1 MRKGIAIGCLAL
13 LAACSQQVD
22 DAGSEQRQAE
32 WRQPLFEGLGE
43 IHLPVT
49 TSSDVAQ
56 QYFDQGLSLAY
67 AFNHAAADFAFNEAA
82 LNDPDCAMCYW
93 GSALVLGPNV
103 NAGMSPE
110 SAPRAHAL
118 ASRAQ
123 TLAAANGTALER
135 ALTDALLQ
143 RYAPVAPE
151 DRSSLD
157 QAYAD
162 AMRRIAAEYRD
173 NVDVQALTAEALM
186 DLHPWDF
193 WLADGEDRPWTG
205 EIIDTLE
212 HALATNPNHAG
223 AIHLY
228 IHAVEQ
234 SQSAHRAE
242 PYADKLADIA
252 PAAGHLVHMPAHI
265 YMRVGRYYD
274 ATINNMRAVDADAAF
289 VSVCRSNSPIY
300 LAGYI
305 PHNWHFGWV
314 SAAIAGWQEQAYA
327 MADGTAAGLTPEL
340 LRAPGMGVAQHFL
353 MQPLF
358 ARLRFGDWQA
368 VLDTP
373 APAEDLVYATGV
385 WRYAR
390 ARALIGLGALDEAA
404 AEQAEFVALLSRP
417 GIDELAFFTETG
429 KGRTLLSIAAK
440 VLTGEMQAARGDL
453 AAAETALREAV
464 ALEDEL
470 PYSEP
475 PDWYYPA
482 RHSLGVIQ
490 LARGDATGAERTY
503 RDDLAR
509 MPENGWALIG
519 LQQALQ
525 AQERPAEAQAVQQRF
540 AKAWRHA
547 DVAITASRL

>member
-1 MRKGIAIGCLAL
+1 MRKAIAIGCLAL

-22 DAGSEQRQAE
+22 DAGSEQRQAD

-49 TSSDVAQ
+49 TNSDVAQ
-56 QYFDQGLSLAY
+56 RYFDQGLSLAY

-103 NAGMSPE
+103 NAGMSPD

-123 TLAAANGTALER
+123 KLAAANGTALER
-135 ALTDALLQ
+135 ALADALLE

-151 DRSSLD
+151 DRSALD

-162 AMRRIAAEYRD
+162 AMRRIAADYPD

-390 ARALIGLGALDEAA
+390 ARALIGLGSLDDAS
-404 AEQAEFVALLSRP
+404 AEQAEFTALLSRP
-417 GIDELAFFTETG
+417 GISDLAFFTETG
-429 KGRTLLSIAAK
+429 KGRTLLDIAAN
-440 VLTGEMQAARGDL
+440 VLEGEMRAAHGDL
-453 AAAETALREAV
+453 AAAETALRKAV
-464 ALEDEL
+464 ELEDAL

-482 RHSLGVIQ
+482 RHALGVIQ
-490 LARGDATGAERTY
+490 LARGDSAGAEQTY

-525 AQERPAEAQAVQQRF
+525 AQGRVEEAQAVQQRF
-540 AKAWRHA
+540 VSAWRHA
-547 DVAITASRL
+547 DIAISASRL

>member
-1 MRKGIAIGCLAL
+1 MRNGIAGACLLL

-22 DAGSEQRQAE
+22 DAASQQRQAE

-43 IHLPVT
+43 IHLPVST
-49 TSSDVAQ
+49 GSELAQ

-82 LNDPDCAMCYW
+82 LYDPDCAMCYW

-103 NAGMSPE
+103 NAGMNPE

-123 TLAAANGTALER
+123 KLAASEGTALER
-135 ALTDALLQ
+135 ALTEALLM
-143 RYAPVAPE
+143 RYAPVEPE
-151 DRSSLD
+151 DRAALD

-162 AMRRIAAEYRD
+162 AMRAIAADYPD
-173 NVDVQALTAEALM
+173 NVHVQALTAEALM

-193 WLADGEDRPWTG
+193 WLADGEERPWTG
-205 EIIDTLE
+205 EIIDILE
-212 HALATNPNHAG
+212 HALATDPNHAG

-228 IHAVEQ
+228 IHVVEQ

-274 ATINNMRAVDADAAF
+274 ATLNNMRAVDADAAF

-314 SAAIAGWQEQAYA
+314 SAAIAGWRAQAYA
-327 MADGTAAGLTPEL
+327 MADGTASGLTPEL

-358 ARLRFGDWQA
+358 ARVRFGDWQA
-368 VLDTP
+368 VLDAP

-385 WRYAR
+385 WHYAR
-390 ARALIGLGALDEAA
+390 ARALIGTGALDEAA
-404 AEQAEFVALLSRP
+404 AEQAALQALMMRP
-417 GIDELAFFTETG
+417 GISELAFFIETG
-429 KGRTLLSIAAK
+429 KGRTLLDIATR
-440 VLTGEMQAARGDL
+440 VLEGEMQAALGDL
-453 AAAETALREAV
+453 EAAETALRAAV
-464 ALEDEL
+464 ALEDGL

-482 RHSLGVIQ
+482 RHSLGVVQ
-490 LARGDATGAERTY
+490 LARGDAVAAERTY

-519 LQQALQ
+519 LRQALQ
-525 AQERPAEAQAVQQRF
+525 AQGRTAEAEDVRQRF
-540 AKAWRHA
+540 EQAWRHA
-547 DVAITASRL
+547 DVAITASTL